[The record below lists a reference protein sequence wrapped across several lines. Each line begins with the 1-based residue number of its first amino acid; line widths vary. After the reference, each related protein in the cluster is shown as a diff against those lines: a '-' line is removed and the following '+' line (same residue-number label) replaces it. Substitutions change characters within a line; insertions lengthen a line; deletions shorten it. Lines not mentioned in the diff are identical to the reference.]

1 MEVEWI
7 DDARREGH
15 FSKLSIEEQNEYM
28 DTLYW
33 LDHTQ
38 SKVKDRA
45 SEVYIS
51 LRQQAQR
58 SIVKMGGRPGFNEMW

>member
-1 MEVEWI
+1 MERLNKIVRRGVFESMEVEWI

-33 LDHTQ
+33 LDQT
-38 SKVKDRA
+38 
-45 SEVYIS
+45 
-51 LRQQAQR
+51 
-58 SIVKMGGRPGFNEMW
+58 